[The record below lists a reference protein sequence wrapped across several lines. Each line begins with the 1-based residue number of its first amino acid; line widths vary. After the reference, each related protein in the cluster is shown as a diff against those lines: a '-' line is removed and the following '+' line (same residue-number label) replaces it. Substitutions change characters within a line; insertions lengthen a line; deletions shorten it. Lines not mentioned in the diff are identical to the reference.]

1 MDKMFSVFTNIVV
14 VSFVH
19 EVYMHATRYI
29 EEINYT
35 HTHTHTHTK
44 ECIMNQVE
52 GIWKITDCA

>member
-35 HTHTHTHTK
+35 HTHTK

-52 GIWKITDCA
+52 GIWKITDYA

>member
-1 MDKMFSVFTNIVV
+1 MLMFCVMDKMFSVFTNIVV

-35 HTHTHTHTK
+35 HTHKGMYH
-44 ECIMNQVE
+44 ESGRRDLENY
-52 GIWKITDCA
+52 